1 MENKL
6 KYFMTINVNSTEETA
21 NIICCDDKVT
31 LLVYIY
37 KALENNPNQRNFEIN
52 ITNREA
58 YFATTK

>member
-21 NIICCDDKVT
+21 NIIYCDDKVT

-37 KALENNPNQRNFEIN
+37 KALENNPNQRNFVIN
-52 ITNREA
+52 ITNMEA
-58 YFATTK
+58 YFETTK